1 MSEQLADRSLLD
13 TEPLPA
19 ATKPVRFWHAL
30 LPVGILVLLIV
41 WGMIVGPL
49 VFDLPSWPL
58 EFTFLLAAVATWLL
72 LFGLGFRFDAITTA
86 MARRTRTAL
95 PAIWMLMAIGVLIG
109 SWTAAGTIPMLVH
122 YGMLIVDPSWIYLV
136 ALLLTSLFSVLTG
149 TSWGSAGTIGVVLIN
164 IGMATD
170 ANLGLLAAAIISG
183 AYFGDKM
190 SPLSDTTNMAAMG
203 AGVPLYSHVRS
214 MVNTT
219 GPAYLVAI
227 ILTTVFGLMQPARAE
242 GVNVEEFT
250 RPVADDLA
258 QAFDFNILVWV
269 PLLVMLAGAF
279 LRKAPLPTLLYSA
292 VAGAIVAL
300 LVQGFS
306 FDNVIQSLINGVS
319 IDMTGAEIG
328 EQAVTIIER
337 GGLYSM
343 ASAVLI
349 TLCVFM
355 YIGSLDLINAMG
367 RVVDKAFGRVRS
379 RAGIIIS
386 SLISS
391 AFVNGFSSNQYAT
404 SFIIGTAF
412 GHKYDEAGIPRK
424 VLSRSIEDYGTFIE
438 PMLPW
443 TTTGVYMVAT
453 LGVAYADYVPYMF
466 LQWANFVIAPTLA
479 ITGIGCFYGEAKR
492 RRKARKAE
500 EAPTEY

>member
-1 MSEQLADRSLLD
+1 
-13 TEPLPA
+13 
-19 ATKPVRFWHAL
+19 
-30 LPVGILVLLIV
+30 
-41 WGMIVGPL
+41 
-49 VFDLPSWPL
+49 
-58 EFTFLLAAVATWLL
+58 
-72 LFGLGFRFDAITTA
+72 
-86 MARRTRTAL
+86 
-95 PAIWMLMAIGVLIG
+95 
-109 SWTAAGTIPMLVH
+109 
-122 YGMLIVDPSWIYLV
+122 
-136 ALLLTSLFSVLTG
+136 
-149 TSWGSAGTIGVVLIN
+149 
-164 IGMATD
+164 
-170 ANLGLLAAAIISG
+170 
-183 AYFGDKM
+183 
-190 SPLSDTTNMAAMG
+190 MAAMG

-219 GPAYLVAI
+219 GPSYVVAVV
-227 ILTTVFGLMQPARAE
+227 LTIVFGMMQPARE
-242 GVNVEEFT
+242 GVDVNTFT

-258 QAFDFNILVWV
+258 RAFDFNILVWV

-292 VAGAIVAL
+292 ASGAIVAL
-300 LVQGFS
+300 LIQGFS
-306 FDNVIQSLINGVS
+306 FDNVIQSLINGVT
-319 IDMTGAEIG
+319 IDMTGAEVG
-328 EQAVTIIER
+328 EQAVAIIER

-367 RVVDKAFGRVRS
+367 RVVDRAFGKIKS
-379 RAGIIIS
+379 RPGVIIS

-412 GHKYDEAGIPRK
+412 GPKYDAAGSPRK

-453 LGVAYADYVPYMF
+453 LGVAYSDYVPYMF
-466 LQWANFVIAPTLA
+466 LQWANFIVAPLLA

-492 RRKARKAE
+492 RRAKRAE
-500 EAPTEY
+500 KEAAAGDE

>member
-1 MSEQLADRSLLD
+1 MSTQRVDHSLLD
-13 TEPLPA
+13 TEPLPPA
-19 ATKPVRFWHAL
+19 AKPVHFWHAL
-30 LPVGILVLLIV
+30 LPVAVLVVFII

-49 VFDLPSWPL
+49 AFDLPSWPL
-58 EFTFLLAAVATWLL
+58 EFTFVLAALSTWLL
-72 LFGLGFRFDAITTA
+72 LFHLGFRFDAIATA

-95 PAIWMLMAIGVLIG
+95 PAIWMLMAIGILIG

-122 YGMLIVDPSWIYLV
+122 YGMLIIDPAWIYIV

-149 TSWGSAGTIGVVLIN
+149 TSWGSVGTIGVVLIN

-183 AYFGDKM
+183 GYFGDKM

-219 GPAYLVAI
+219 GPAYLVALV
-227 ILTTVFGLMQPARAE
+227 LTAVFGVFQPARGE
-242 GVNVEEFT
+242 GVDVSAFT

-258 QAFDFNILVWV
+258 SAFDFTLLVWV
-269 PLLVMLAGAF
+269 PLLVMLIGAF
-279 LRKAPLPTLLYSA
+279 LRKPPLPTLLYSA
-292 VAGAIVAL
+292 ASGALVAL
-300 LVQGFS
+300 ITQGFS
-306 FDNVIQSLINGVS
+306 LDNVIRSLINGVS
-319 IDMTGAEIG
+319 IDMTGAEVG
-328 EQAVTIIER
+328 EQAVSIIER

-367 RVVDKAFGRVRS
+367 TVVDKAFGRITS
-379 RAGIIIS
+379 RPGIIIS
-386 SLISS
+386 SLVSS
-391 AFVNGFSSNQYAT
+391 AFINSFSSNQYAT

-412 GHKYDEAGIPRK
+412 GPKYDEAGIPRK

-453 LGVAYADYVPYMF
+453 LGVAYAAYVPYMF
-466 LQWANFVIAPTLA
+466 LQWVNFIIAPLLA
-479 ITGIGCFYGEAKR
+479 ITGIGCFYGEAAKR
-492 RRKARKAE
+492 MPSEAE
-500 EAPTEY
+500 SLPEAP